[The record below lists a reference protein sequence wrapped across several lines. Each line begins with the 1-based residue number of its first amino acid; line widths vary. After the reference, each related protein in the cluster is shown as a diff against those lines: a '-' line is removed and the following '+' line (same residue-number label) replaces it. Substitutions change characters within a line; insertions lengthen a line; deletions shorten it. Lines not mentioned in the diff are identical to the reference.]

1 MLYFV
6 LYLKP
11 LWLFFVPVPILCFQ
25 PYWLSEMSHWKP
37 LQTAMR
43 ILSPQRPLASSFLVF
58 HDAPGSADC
67 YKMNHSVVPQ
77 NGNNCIDF
85 PYQFLLSLV
94 FYTAIIPS
102 FCDETVFNPLTILE
116 TSFIYS
122 TVTDF
127 ARFLGLSTSHPLPT
141 EM

>member
-1 MLYFV
+1 MDKKRVYTFGNGQAEGKADMKNL
-6 LYLKP
+6 LGGKG
-11 LWLFFVPVPILCFQ
+11 
-25 PYWLSEMSHWKP
+25 
-37 LQTAMR
+37 AN
-43 ILSPQRPLASSFLVF
+43 LAE
-58 HDAPGSADC
+58 
-67 YKMNHSVVPQ
+67 MNHSAVPQ
-77 NGNNCIDF
+77 NGNNCIDS